1 MGRCSESSGDAAAI
15 PPYRRR
21 SRQPVESCAS
31 ALSKQLRGMAA
42 LHVLDPTAKGV
53 LRIWAGIQIHT
64 QTHNP
69 GHETDAQTTHGAM
82 WFAPLLRLPLVV
94 LLLVDPVRSAP
105 SQTEVLALLYR
116 ETNGKAWT
124 NNQGWLVGD
133 ACDGT
138 WMTTSK
144 YDCYSGEL
152 TDQLQP
158 ICCELVSLT
167 DTKPRV
173 TKIDLYNNGL
183 EGTIPA
189 EIVELS
195 TLKMLTL
202 DSNRIS
208 GTLPPALGEL
218 WNLNVL
224 WLHYNRLSGSLPVE
238 LGKLT
243 SIVDRGCFL
252 QNNSFSHCASDDEEN
267 SPTIPPQCL
276 VDGVPS
282 PTNYLGAASYTCR
295 NTTLDPVAALSDT
308 TAILS
313 REYSG
318 RAPAG
323 VETEAT

>member
-42 LHVLDPTAKGV
+42 LQCLTFWI
-53 LRIWAGIQIHT
+53 LRQRGFIEDRGGYPNPHT
-64 QTHNP
+64 EP
-69 GHETDAQTTHGAM
+69 M

-295 NTTLDPVAALSDT
+295 NITLDPVAALSDT